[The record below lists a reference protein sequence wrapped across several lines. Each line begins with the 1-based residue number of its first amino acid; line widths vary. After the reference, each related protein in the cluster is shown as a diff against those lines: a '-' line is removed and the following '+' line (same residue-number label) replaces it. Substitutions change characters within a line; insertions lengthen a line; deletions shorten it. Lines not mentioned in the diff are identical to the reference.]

1 MHNTLRVA
9 RKELASFF
17 SSLAAFIFIGVF
29 LAVCLFTFFWVSRFF
44 ARNIADIRPLFEWM
58 PVLLI
63 FLVSGLTMRMWSE
76 ERRAGTLEFLM
87 TSPARPID
95 LVLGKFLACLS
106 LVAIALAL
114 TLPLPILVAAIGPL
128 DWGPVV
134 GGYVATLCL
143 AAAYIAIGLFV
154 SARTDNQIVSLIVT
168 ALICGFFYILGS
180 DGLTSLFGN
189 AGSETLRLIG
199 TGSRFASIER
209 GVIDLRDLYYYGSI
223 VGVFLVLNLYA
234 LESLRWS
241 GEGRESRHWQWRF
254 AGALVILNLI
264 AGNLWL
270 GQLGWARADLTQGN
284 IYSLS
289 DASRSYLRQLQEPL
303 LIRGYFSAQTH
314 PLLAP
319 LVPRLRD
326 LLTEYEVAGGGKVHV
341 EIVDPATAPQLE
353 AEANSRY
360 NIKPVPFQTTSKYQ
374 AAVTNSYFNLLIKYG
389 DEFETLGYQ
398 DLIEIK
404 QQGESELNVDLLNP
418 EYEITRTIK
427 KVMSSY
433 RGGSDVFSVIPQ
445 KITMEAYVSPDAQLP
460 EGLPKLRADLVSLI
474 DDYKTQAKD
483 KFEGEIRNPDE
494 NGGKLAQQLQDNY
507 GLRPLAVG
515 LLNPKQFWFH
525 ILLRSGDKVVQV
537 PLPDTLD
544 KDGLKR
550 NIETELKRFTPGALR
565 TIALYVPP
573 STPPMPQLGMQGSG
587 GLNFQLLERSL
598 GENATVQSADLKDGH
613 VPEQADILFLAAP
626 DKLDQSQLFA
636 VDQFLMKGGTVVL
649 ASSPFSPTLRG
660 NVSVTPQP
668 SGLKDWLASNG
679 INQDDKMVLDP
690 QNAPFPVPVERT
702 VGGVPVRQVH
712 MLDYPYFVD
721 IRDDGM
727 AKGDAPT
734 VGLNQL
740 TLAWASPLSV
750 DDAKAKGR
758 HVIRMLE
765 SSRGSWASPSA
776 NVLPD
781 FRAHPDLGFERGKP
795 TQRQLLG
802 LVMEGQ
808 FTSFFAGKPSPLAK
822 DAPAQ
827 TAENKPE
834 GDQSKPDANDPNKP
848 KTEAKPSI
856 TGVIEHSPD
865 SARIILVSSSSF
877 LSDDLLEVI
886 SSVDRTQYQAPMRF
900 AENLVDWSLEDRRLL
915 ALRGRGGQFSRTLPP
930 MSEASQMTWEYA
942 NYGLALLGLLAIYLF
957 RRLARRSAEK
967 RYLAI
972 LKPQGV

>member
-1 MHNTLRVA
+1 MSNILRIA

-87 TSPARPID
+87 TSPTTPLH
-95 LVLGKFLACLS
+95 LVLGKFLACLG

-128 DWGPVV
+128 DWGPVI
-134 GGYVATLCL
+134 GGYIATLCL

-168 ALICGFFYILGS
+168 ALICGFFYVIGS

-189 AGSETLRLIG
+189 AGQETLRLIG

-241 GEGRESRHWQWRF
+241 GQGRESRHWQWRM

-270 GQLGWARADLTQGN
+270 GQLGWARADLTQGS

-289 DASRSYLRQLQEPL
+289 DASRSYIRQVQEPL
-303 LIRGYFSAQTH
+303 LLRGFFSAQTH

-319 LVPRLRD
+319 LVPRMRD
-326 LLTEYEVAGGGKVHV
+326 LLTEYEVASGGRVHV
-341 EIVDPATAPQLE
+341 EIIDPAREPQLE
-353 AEANSRY
+353 AEANSRF

-374 AAVTNSYFNLLIKYG
+374 AAVTNSYFNLLVKYG
-389 DEFETLGYQ
+389 DEFEALGYQ

-404 QQGESELNVDLLNP
+404 QQGEGDLSVDLLNP
-418 EYEITRTIK
+418 EYKITRAIK
-427 KVMSSY
+427 KVVSSY
-433 RGGSDVFSVIPQ
+433 RGGSDVFSVIPS
-445 KITMEAYVSPDAQLP
+445 KITLEAFASPPEQLP
-460 EGLPKLRADLVSLI
+460 EGLPKLRTDLASLI
-474 DDYKTQAKD
+474 DEYKAQSQG
-483 KFEGEIRNPDE
+483 KFEGAVINPDD
-494 NGGKLAQQLQDNY
+494 NGGRVAKQLQDNY

-525 ILLRSGDKVVQV
+525 LILRSGDKAVQV
-537 PLPDTLD
+537 PLPESLD

-550 NIETELKRFTPGALR
+550 NIEVELKRFTPGALR
-565 TIALYVPP
+565 TIALYTPP
-573 STPPMPQLGMQGSG
+573 AMPPMPQMGMPGGS

-598 GENATVQSADLKDGH
+598 SENATVQPADLKDGR
-613 VPEQADILFLAAP
+613 VPEQADILFVAAP
-626 DKLDQSQLFA
+626 DKLDEKQLFGI
-636 VDQFLMKGGTVVL
+636 DQFLMKGGTVVL
-649 ASSPFSPTLRG
+649 ATSPYAPSLRG
-660 NVSVTPQP
+660 NVSVAPQP
-668 SGLKDWLASNG
+668 SGLKDWLAFNG
-679 INQDDKMVLDP
+679 LSQDNAMVLDP

-721 IRDDGM
+721 VRQDGFP
-727 AKGDAPT
+727 KDDAPT

-740 TLAWASPLSV
+740 TLAWASPITV
-750 DDAKAKGR
+750 DEAKAKGR
-758 HVIRMLE
+758 KIVRMIE
-765 SSRGSWASPSA
+765 SSRASWVSPSTD
-776 NVLPD
+776 VLPD
-781 FRAHPDLGFERGKP
+781 FRSHPELGFAPGKD
-795 TQRQLLG
+795 TRRQLLG
-802 LVMEGQ
+802 VAMEGQ

-822 DAPAQ
+822 DAPA
-827 TAENKPE
+827 EPEKKPE
-834 GDQSKPDANDPNKP
+834 DAANPHDPSQAKP
-848 KTEAKPSI
+848 EASKPSI
-856 TGVIEHSPD
+856 TGVIERSPD
-865 SARIILVSSSSF
+865 SARIILVGSSSF
-877 LSDDLLEVI
+877 LSDELLEVV
-886 SSVDRTQYQAPMRF
+886 SSVDRTQYQTPMRF

-942 NYGLALLGLLAIYLF
+942 NYALAILGLLAIYLV
-957 RRLARRSAEK
+957 RRFTRASAQR

>member
-1 MHNTLRVA
+1 MHNVLRVA

-87 TSPARPID
+87 TSPARPIH
-95 LVLGKFLACLS
+95 LVLGKFLACLG

-128 DWGPVV
+128 DWGPVI

-168 ALICGFFYILGS
+168 ALICGFFYVLGS

-189 AGSETLRLIG
+189 SGSETLRLLG

-241 GEGRESRHWQWRF
+241 AEGRETRHWHWRSI
-254 AGALVILNLI
+254 AALFILNLI

-270 GQLGWARADLTQGN
+270 GQLAWARADLTQGN

-289 DASRSYLRQLQEPL
+289 DASRSYLHQLQEPL

-326 LLTEYEVAGGGKVHV
+326 LLTEYEVAGDGKVRV
-341 EIVDPATAPQLE
+341 EIIDPAKEPQLE

-418 EYEITRTIK
+418 EYEITRALK

-433 RGGSDVFSVIPQ
+433 RGGSDVFALIPQ
-445 KITMEAYVSPDAQLP
+445 KITLEAYVSPKEQLP
-460 EGLPKLRADLVSLI
+460 EGLPKLRDDLTSLI
-474 DDYKTQAKD
+474 NDYKGQAPG

-494 NGGKLAQQLQDNY
+494 AGGKLAQQLQDTY

-525 ILLRSGDKVVQV
+525 LILRSGDKAVQV

-565 TIALYVPP
+565 TIALYTPP
-573 STPPMPQLGMQGSG
+573 STPPMPQLGMPGSG
-587 GLNFQLLERSL
+587 GLNFQLLQRSL
-598 GENATVQSADLKDGH
+598 QENATVVSADLKDGH
-613 VPEQADILFLAAP
+613 VPEQADILFVAAP

-649 ASSPFSPTLRG
+649 ATSPFAPNLRG
-660 NVSVTPQP
+660 NISVAAQP
-668 SGLKDWLASNG
+668 SGLKDWLAFNG
-679 INQDDKMVLDP
+679 LSQDEAMVLDP
-690 QNAPFPVPVERT
+690 QNSPFPVPIERN
-702 VGGVPVRQVH
+702 VGGIPLRQIQ
-712 MLDYPYFVD
+712 MIDYPYFID

-727 AKGDAPT
+727 SNKDLPT

-740 TLAWASPLSV
+740 TLAWASPIQV
-750 DDAKAKGR
+750 DEAKAKGR

-765 SSRGSWASPSA
+765 SSRNSWTSPSTD
-776 NVLPD
+776 VLPD
-781 FRAHPDLGFERGKP
+781 FKTYRDLGFAPGKD
-795 TQRQLLG
+795 TGRHLLG
-802 LVMEGQ
+802 VAMEGQ
-808 FTSFFAGKPSPLAK
+808 FSSFFAGKPSPLAK
-822 DAPAQ
+822 DVS
-827 TAENKPE
+827 AENKPDAE
-834 GDQSKPDANDPNKP
+834 ANDPSKP
-848 KTEAKPSI
+848 KTELKPSI
-856 TGVIEHSPD
+856 TSVIERSPD
-865 SARIILVSSSSF
+865 SARVILVGSGSF
-877 LSDDLLEVI
+877 LSDELLDVL
-886 SSVDRTQYQAPMRF
+886 SSVDRTQYVTPMRF
-900 AENLVDWSLEDRRLL
+900 AENLIDWSLEDRRLL

-930 MSEASQMTWEYA
+930 MSEASQLTWEYA
-942 NYGLALLGLLAIYLF
+942 NYALALIGLAAIYLF
-957 RRLARRSAEK
+957 RRLARRSAER
-967 RYLAI
+967 RYRTI
-972 LKPQGV
+972 LEPHGV

>member
-1 MHNTLRVA
+1 MHNVLRVA

-87 TSPARPID
+87 TSPARPVH
-95 LVLGKFLACLS
+95 LVLGKFLACLG

-128 DWGPVV
+128 DWGPVI

-168 ALICGFFYILGS
+168 ALICGLFYVLGS

-189 AGSETLRLIG
+189 SGSETLRLLG

-209 GVIDLRDLYYYGSI
+209 GVIDLRDLYYYASI

-241 GEGRESRHWQWRF
+241 REGRESRHWQWRSL
-254 AGALVILNLI
+254 AALVVLNLI

-289 DASRSYLRQLQEPL
+289 EASRSYLRQLQEPL
-303 LIRGYFSAQTH
+303 LLRGYFSAQTH

-326 LLTEYEVAGGGKVHV
+326 LLSEYEVASGGKVRV
-341 EIVDPATAPQLE
+341 EIVDPAKEPNLE
-353 AEANSRY
+353 AEANSRF

-374 AAVTNSYFNLLIKYG
+374 AAVTNSYFNLLVKYG

-404 QQGESELNVDLLNP
+404 QQGDTELAVDLLNP

-433 RGGSDVFSVIPQ
+433 RGGSDVFAVIPQ
-445 KITMEAYVSPDAQLP
+445 KITLETYVSAPEQLP
-460 EGLPKLRADLVSLI
+460 EELQKLRGDLAGLI
-474 DDYKTQAKD
+474 DDYKLQSRG
-483 KFEGEIRNPDE
+483 KFDAEIRNPDE
-494 NGGKLAQQLQDNY
+494 GGGKLAQQLQDSY

-515 LLNPKQFWFH
+515 LLNPKQFWFAFV
-525 ILLRSGDKVVQV
+525 LRSGDKVVQV

-565 TIALYVPP
+565 TIALYTPPP
-573 STPPMPQLGMQGSG
+573 SNPQMAQMGMGGG
-587 GLNFQLLERSL
+587 GLNFQLLQRSL
-598 GENATVQSADLKDGH
+598 SENATVVAADLRDGK
-613 VPEQADILFLAAP
+613 VPDTADILFVAAP
-626 DKLDQSQLFA
+626 DKLDAGQLFG

-649 ASSPFSPTLRG
+649 ATSPFAPNLRG
-660 NVSVTPQP
+660 NIIVAAQP
-668 SGLKDWLASNG
+668 TGLKDWLAFHGLS
-679 INQDDKMVLDP
+679 QDDSMVLDP
-690 QNAPFPVPVERT
+690 QNAPFPVPIERN
-702 VGGVPVRQVH
+702 VGGIPLRQIQMV
-712 MLDYPYFVD
+712 DYPYFVD

-727 AKGDAPT
+727 SSKDSPT
-734 VGLNQL
+734 VGLGQL
-740 TLAWASPLSV
+740 TLAWASPIQA
-750 DDAKAKGR
+750 DEAKAKGR

-765 SSRGSWASPSA
+765 SSRASWASPSTD
-776 NVLPD
+776 VLPD
-781 FRAHPDLGFERGKP
+781 FRTYRDLGFARGKD
-795 TQRQLLG
+795 TKRQLLG
-802 LVMEGQ
+802 VVMEGQ
-808 FTSFFAGKPSPLAK
+808 FSSFFAGKPSPLAK
-822 DAPAQ
+822 DAPA
-827 TAENKPE
+827 AENKPAE
-834 GDQSKPDANDPNKP
+834 ENPQQADANDPSKTKP
-848 KTEAKPSI
+848 EAKPTI

-865 SARIILVSSSSF
+865 SARIILVGSSSF
-877 LSDDLLEVI
+877 LSDELLEVL
-886 SSVDRTQYQAPMRF
+886 SSVDRTQYQTPMRF

-915 ALRGRGGQFSRTLPP
+915 ALRSRGGQFSRTLPP
-930 MSEASQMTWEYA
+930 MSEASQLTWEYA
-942 NYGLALLGLLAIYLF
+942 NYALALIGLAAIYLF
-957 RRLARRSAEK
+957 RRLARRSAER
-967 RYLAI
+967 RYRSI
-972 LKPQGV
+972 LGTQGV